1 MKTVAF
7 GAGGKALTRGV
18 LELLGWQMLQ
28 GPSLSACHRVSSP
41 ADWCCDLRPMF
52 PDPPCLGCKSLK
64 AGIVS
69 QAVLSHCPSLVSA
82 GSAWDGLGC
91 SWLPVSCASVKP
103 SVHPTHRRTA
113 VDTDGLYNIFIS
125 VCHLQSRSVF
135 EGTATP
141 FLLVCCSQLR

>member
-7 GAGGKALTRGV
+7 GVGGKALTRGV

-28 GPSLSACHRVSSP
+28 GPSLSACHRV
-41 ADWCCDLRPMF
+41 

-69 QAVLSHCPSLVSA
+69 QAVLSHCPRLGQPSMV
-82 GSAWDGLGC
+82 SAWDGLGC

-113 VDTDGLYNIFIS
+113 VDTEFIQRFYFH
-125 VCHLQSRSVF
+125 V
-135 EGTATP
+135 P
-141 FLLVCCSQLR
+141 FTQQKCV

>member
-7 GAGGKALTRGV
+7 GVGGKALTRGV

-41 ADWCCDLRPMF
+41 ADWCCDPRPMF
-52 PDPPCLGCKSLK
+52 PDSPCLGCKSLK

-82 GSAWDGLGC
+82 GSAQRG
-91 SWLPVSCASVKP
+91 
-103 SVHPTHRRTA
+103 
-113 VDTDGLYNIFIS
+113 
-125 VCHLQSRSVF
+125 VCMGWFGV
-135 EGTATP
+135 
-141 FLLVCCSQLR
+141 LLAACELCQCETLCPPYTQENCRGH